1 MVVFLGILAMPKKL
15 KEKEAEELE
24 SQDITDELADE
35 ALKEDEIIGEI
46 PEELGEEE
54 VKLEDLEGVGRITA
68 QKLRAAGY
76 YSIKD
81 LAFASAHELAVIL
94 GSEERA
100 MAIIR
105 AAQKLISR
113 GEEFITAKE
122 LFEKRKNIEY
132 ISTGVKSLD
141 DLLEGGIEVGSL
153 TEFIG
158 EFGAGK
164 TQLCHQLSV
173 MVQLPK
179 DKGGLDAKALYID
192 TEGTFRPERIVQI
205 ARAKGVEPEKV
216 LENIIYARAYNSDH
230 QMLLVDE
237 AKKYIEKNNIRLIVV
252 DSLINHFRSEYPGR
266 ENLASRQQKLN
277 RHISQLHKLASL
289 YNLAVVVTNQVMAAP
304 DIFFG
309 NPLKPAGGNI
319 MAHGFTYRIWL
330 RKAKEGK
337 RIARIIDSPKHAE
350 KEAAFAISE
359 DGVTDI

>member
-1 MVVFLGILAMPKKL
+1 M
-15 KEKEAEELE
+15 
-24 SQDITDELADE
+24 
-35 ALKEDEIIGEI
+35 
-46 PEELGEEE
+46 LGEEE
-54 VKLEDLEGVGRITA
+54 FTGGAAEEIEEGEIRLEDLEGVGRITA

-76 YSIKD
+76 YSVKD
-81 LAFASAHELAVIL
+81 LAFASAHELALIL
-94 GSEERA
+94 GSEDRA

-105 AAQKLISR
+105 AAQRLVSR

-122 LFEKRKNIEY
+122 LFEKRKNVEY
-132 ISTGVKSLD
+132 ISTGVKALD

-179 DKGGLDAKALYID
+179 EKGGLGARALYID
-192 TEGTFRPERIVQI
+192 TEGTFRPERVVQI
-205 ARAKGVEPEKV
+205 ARAKGADPEKV

-237 AKKYIEKNNIRLIVV
+237 AKKYIEKNNIRLIIV

-319 MAHGFTYRIWL
+319 MAHGFTYRIWF

>member
-1 MVVFLGILAMPKKL
+1 VPKKA
-15 KEKEAEELE
+15 KSKPEVSEEAEFQEVAPDE
-24 SQDITDELADE
+24 SVLDDITRSILQEDE
-35 ALKEDEIIGEI
+35 AFEGVA
-46 PEELGEEE
+46 EEVEGEE
-54 VKLEDLEGVGRITA
+54 VRLEDLEGVGRITA

-76 YSIKD
+76 YSVKD
-81 LAFASAHELAVIL
+81 LAFASAHELAIIL

-105 AAQKLISR
+105 AAQKLVSK

-122 LFEKRKNIEY
+122 LFEKRKNLEY

-153 TEFIG
+153 TELIG

-164 TQLCHQLSV
+164 TQICHQLSV

-179 DKGGLDAKALYID
+179 EKGGLSARALYID
-192 TEGTFRPERIVQI
+192 TEGTFRPERIIQI
-205 ARAKGVEPEKV
+205 ARAKGLEPEKA

-237 AKKYIEKNNIRLIVV
+237 AKKYIEKNNIRLIIV

-309 NPLKPAGGNI
+309 NPLRPAGGNI

-359 DGVTDI
+359 EGVTDV

>member
-1 MVVFLGILAMPKKL
+1 MPKK
-15 KEKEAEELE
+15 EKVKAEEEEKTFEEEIDADKLAEEILE
-24 SQDITDELADE
+24 
-35 ALKEDEIIGEI
+35 
-46 PEELGEEE
+46 EEPLEPSEEE
-54 VKLEDLEGVGRITA
+54 VPEGEIRLEDLDGVGRITA
-68 QKLRAAGY
+68 QKLRAAGF
-76 YSIKD
+76 YSVRD
-81 LAFASAHELAVIL
+81 LAFASAHELAVVL

-100 MAIIR
+100 IAIIR
-105 AAQKLISR
+105 AAQKLVNR
-113 GEEFITAKE
+113 GEEFITARA
-122 LFEKRKNIEY
+122 LFEKRKNLEY
-132 ISTGVKSLD
+132 ISTGVRSLD
-141 DLLEGGIEVGSL
+141 DLLEGGVEVGSI

-164 TQLCHQLSV
+164 TQLCHQLAV

-179 DKGGLDAKALYID
+179 EKGGLNARALYID

-205 ARAKGVEPEKV
+205 ARAKQLDPEKA

-237 AKKYIEKNNIRLIVV
+237 AKKYIESQNIRLIIV
-252 DSLINHFRSEYPGR
+252 DSLINHFRAEYPGR

-277 RHISQLHKLASL
+277 RHISQLHRLASL
-289 YNLAVVVTNQVMAAP
+289 YNLAVVVTNQVMSSP

-309 NPLKPAGGNI
+309 NPMKPAGGNI
-319 MAHGFTYRIWL
+319 MAHGCTYRIWL

-350 KEAAFAISE
+350 KEVAFAITE